1 MTRTDSDDGPDDGG
15 GHDPRG
21 GNYWRFAAMIA
32 TAMAAMFAL
41 TYANSYRLAD
51 VKWSET
57 RFYMTFVMGAAMA
70 VIVLGFMM
78 GMYRSRKTNV
88 AIMAGNAI
96 VFCLALWLVRSQAT
110 VEDESYMRAMIPAL
124 SRSRSS
130 RVRAPI

>member
-1 MTRTDSDDGPDDGG
+1 
-15 GHDPRG
+15 
-21 GNYWRFAAMIA
+21 MIA

-110 VEDESYMRAMIPAL
+110 VEDESYIRAMIPAL
-124 SRSRSS
+124 LDRDPHEYARRSKR
-130 RVRAPI
+130 RPREGTGRRNHRGAEAGDRGDELVAR